1 MCQFAIVSDYLDIHH
16 LFSLSLILE
25 ATRQGHVA
33 VANKTGIKEKA
44 SFLLS
49 VSSNK
54 SCDFKLRVGN

>member
-1 MCQFAIVSDYLDIHH
+1 MCQFAIVSDILDIHH
-16 LFSLSLILE
+16 LFSLSFILD

-33 VANKTGIKEKA
+33 VAYKTGIKA

>member
-33 VANKTGIKEKA
+33 VANKTGIKA

>member
-1 MCQFAIVSDYLDIHH
+1 MCQFAIVSDILDIHH

-33 VANKTGIKEKA
+33 VANKTGIKA

>member
-1 MCQFAIVSDYLDIHH
+1 MCQFAIVSDILDIHH
-16 LFSLSLILE
+16 LFSLSFILE

-33 VANKTGIKEKA
+33 LANKTGVMA

-49 VSSNK
+49 VSSSK